1 MPMEPALSA
10 KGLLAALALLSLA
23 APASTQ
29 MHVPR
34 PQAER
39 DMAAACAGRDGWG
52 DPAPPAHVFGNTWY
66 VGTCGITTLLVQTPD
81 GLVLLDGG
89 IPEAA
94 DLVLDNVRKLGFPP
108 KAIRWILVSH
118 EHFDHAGAVAEIQR
132 RTGAKVIA
140 GPNQATMLRSGKPAP
155 DDPQAPLLLKEPMR
169 PIKVAKTQPHGT
181 ALVVGGVSFTAWAN
195 PAHAPGSTSW
205 TWRQCQ
211 GTECRTIAYAD
222 SASTISADGYRFA
235 DNPDRI
241 EAIRRGLSV
250 VAALPCDI
258 LITPHPSA
266 SDLFARLSGTQ
277 PLIKPDACA
286 AYAATASQRFGER
299 LARET
304 AAAR

>member
-1 MPMEPALSA
+1 MSA
-10 KGLLAALALLSLA
+10 RSLLGAVAALALA
-23 APASTQ
+23 TPASPQ
-29 MHVPR
+29 MHIPR

-39 DMAAACAGRDGWG
+39 DMATACAGRDGWG

-89 IPEAA
+89 IPAAA

-108 KAIRWILVSH
+108 TAIRWILVSH

-140 GPNQATMLRSGKPAP
+140 GPNQATLLRSGKP
-155 DDPQAPLLLKEPMR
+155 DPQAPLLLKEPMQ
-169 PIKVAKTQPHGT
+169 PIKVAKTQSHGT
-181 ALVVGGVSFTAWAN
+181 ALVAGGVSFTAWAN

-205 TWRQCQ
+205 TWQQCQ
-211 GTECRTIAYAD
+211 GTDCRTIAYAD
-222 SASTISADGYRFA
+222 STSTISADGYRFA
-235 DNPDRI
+235 DNPARI
-241 EAIRRGLSV
+241 SAIRQGLSV
-250 VAALPCDI
+250 IAALPCEI

-266 SDLFARLSGTQ
+266 SDLFPRLSGKQ
-277 PLIKPDACA
+277 ALVRPDACS
-286 AYAATASQRFGER
+286 AYAAAAGQRFAER

-304 AAAR
+304 VAGK

>member
-1 MPMEPALSA
+1 MSA
-10 KGLLAALALLSLA
+10 RSLLGAVAALTLA
-23 APASTQ
+23 TPASPQ
-29 MHVPR
+29 MHIPR

-39 DMAAACAGRDGWG
+39 DMATACAGRDGWG

-89 IPEAA
+89 IPAAA

-108 KAIRWILVSH
+108 TAIRWILVSH

-140 GPNQATMLRSGKPAP
+140 GPNQATLLRSGKPDPA
-155 DDPQAPLLLKEPMR
+155 DPQAPLLHKEPMQ
-169 PIKVAKTQPHGT
+169 PIKVAKTQSHGT
-181 ALVVGGVSFTAWAN
+181 ALVAGGVSFTAWAN

-205 TWRQCQ
+205 TWQQCQ
-211 GTECRTIAYAD
+211 GTDCRTIAYAD
-222 SASTISADGYRFA
+222 STSTISADGYRFA
-235 DNPDRI
+235 DNPARI
-241 EAIRRGLSV
+241 SAIRQGLSV
-250 VAALPCDI
+250 IAALPCEI

-266 SDLFARLSGTQ
+266 SDLFPRLSGKQ
-277 PLIKPDACA
+277 ALVRPDACS
-286 AYAATASQRFGER
+286 AYAAAAGQRFAER

-304 AAAR
+304 VAGK

>member
-1 MPMEPALSA
+1 MSA
-10 KGLLAALALLSLA
+10 RSLLGAVAALALA
-23 APASTQ
+23 TPASPQ
-29 MHVPR
+29 MHIPR

-39 DMAAACAGRDGWG
+39 DMATACAGRDGWG

-89 IPEAA
+89 IPAAA

-108 KAIRWILVSH
+108 TAIRWILVSH

-140 GPNQATMLRSGKPAP
+140 GPNQATLLRSGKPDPA
-155 DDPQAPLLLKEPMR
+155 DPQAPLLLKEPMQ
-169 PIKVAKTQPHGT
+169 PIKVAKTQSHGT
-181 ALVVGGVSFTAWAN
+181 ALVAGGVSFTAWAN

-205 TWRQCQ
+205 TWQQCQ
-211 GTECRTIAYAD
+211 GTDCRTIAYAD
-222 SASTISADGYRFA
+222 STSTISADGYRFA
-235 DNPDRI
+235 DNPARI
-241 EAIRRGLSV
+241 SPIRQGLSV
-250 VAALPCDI
+250 IAALPCEI

-266 SDLFARLSGTQ
+266 SDLFPRLSGKQ
-277 PLIKPDACA
+277 ALVRPDACS
-286 AYAATASQRFGER
+286 AYAAAAGQRFAER

-304 AAAR
+304 VAGK

>member
-10 KGLLAALALLSLA
+10 RSLLAAVALLALA
-23 APASTQ
+23 APASAQ
-29 MHVPR
+29 MYIPR

-39 DMAAACAGRDGWG
+39 DLATACAGREGWG
-52 DPAPPAHVFGNTWY
+52 EAAPPAHVFGNTWY
-66 VGTCGITTLLVQTPD
+66 VGTCGITALLVQTPD

-94 DLVLDNVRKLGFPP
+94 DLVLDNVRKLGFPV
-108 KAIRWILVSH
+108 KAIRWVLVSH

-132 RTGAKVIA
+132 RTGARVIA
-140 GPNQATMLRSGKPAP
+140 GPHQAAMLRSGKPAA

-181 ALVVGGVSFTAWAN
+181 ALVAGGLRFTAWAN

-205 TWRQCQ
+205 TWQQCQ

-222 SASTISADGYRFA
+222 SISTISADGYRFA
-235 DNPDRI
+235 DNPARV
-241 EAIRRGLSV
+241 EAIRQGLSI

-266 SDLFARLSGTQ
+266 SDLFPRLSSKQ
-277 PLIKPDACA
+277 PLVRPDACS
-286 AYAATASQRFGER
+286 AYAATAGQRFAER

-304 AAAR
+304 TAAK